1 MHSGGPSPPKRRP
14 RPAARPSA
22 SWPGCSATD
31 GSRWKRGWRCA
42 RRSRAPCSAWWPRRS
57 TAWRPVSTG
66 CSRAPAMEA
75 SNPRWPPCGRSSC
88 PWRPTWRSP
97 ARARGGCGPR
107 PARSPRRDEMAKRVT
122 TRRAAVPAWLREQGT
137 ALMGQIRARLDVE
150 GRKAL
155 RQMEA
160 GMADLQERLRREK
173 AVVGRRVDEGV
184 KGALARL
191 NIPNRREISELTRK
205 VDELSRKIDALRTRS
220 RRRRARA

>member
-1 MHSGGPSPPKRRP
+1 
-14 RPAARPSA
+14 
-22 SWPGCSATD
+22 
-31 GSRWKRGWRCA
+31 
-42 RRSRAPCSAWWPRRS
+42 
-57 TAWRPVSTG
+57 
-66 CSRAPAMEA
+66 
-75 SNPRWPPCGRSSC
+75 
-88 PWRPTWRSP
+88 
-97 ARARGGCGPR
+97 
-107 PARSPRRDEMAKRVT
+107 MAKRVT

-191 NIPNRREISELTRK
+191 NIPPSGPCSVMLHVRGPSPAASPK
-205 VDELSRKIDALRTRS
+205 
-220 RRRRARA
+220 RAASSATSAGAEPWWA